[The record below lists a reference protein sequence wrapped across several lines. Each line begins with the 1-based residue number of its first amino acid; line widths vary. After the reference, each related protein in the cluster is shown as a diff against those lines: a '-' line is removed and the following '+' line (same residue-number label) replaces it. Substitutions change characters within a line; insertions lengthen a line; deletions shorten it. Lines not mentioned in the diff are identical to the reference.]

1 MDNGSR
7 GGCTITKIFS
17 WDHFMDYGT
26 IKKAK
31 TYLIF
36 YFSLGQRIFIMLTDH
51 SMRVYKGSLLTRE

>member
-26 IKKAK
+26 IKKRK
-31 TYLIF
+31 NVSDFLL
-36 YFSLGQRIFIMLTDH
+36 FSWATNIYNVDRSFNESI
-51 SMRVYKGSLLTRE
+51 